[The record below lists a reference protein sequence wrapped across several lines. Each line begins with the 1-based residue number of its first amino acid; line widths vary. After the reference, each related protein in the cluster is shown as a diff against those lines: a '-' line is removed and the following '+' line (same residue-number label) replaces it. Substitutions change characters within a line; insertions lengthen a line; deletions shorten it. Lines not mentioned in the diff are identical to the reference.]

1 MLKRKSIV
9 KEWGISYALILLIPL
24 ITIFVNY
31 YYNTKIIKKE
41 IMQAHELILDNL
53 KENVDLLM
61 EEEWQLF
68 TYFYMDESFKNLVC
82 SQDLDTEFY
91 YDVYRFTKQLSSHGT
106 SNGNVSYWLY
116 MKEKDF
122 IISDERGSESYGKYN
137 AQKLLSDNI
146 LSYEEW
152 KQFLT
157 REYANEF
164 FIYDGLYGK
173 TGEKSLVYANSY
185 SYADQGNANIF
196 ITVPVSVIGELTHSL
211 PPGSSFVIDIVN
223 EREELTAQRLVV
235 NSDGLTEPSKEQ
247 DIYWT
252 KGAGVFETKDYMGIS
267 VMSDNSKV
275 AYSLLVPQ
283 EVFWKE
289 SRYIRNVH
297 LVSLLITVFVG
308 IGLMIYLLRRNF
320 QPVSSLLTLI
330 GGNNKERNEFE
341 QIEVAYGMVQQEN
354 RAMRKT
360 IQSHEK
366 NIVSSFLLS
375 LLKGR
380 VAKISDREQEV
391 GLNLSTHKGTF
402 SLVGF
407 YIPPKR
413 DELEYDELSFFVVD
427 NIFSELMEKEDV
439 FYCIEE
445 GRFLF
450 YLFCITEGHTEQW
463 KEESLQRTGFL
474 CDFLEEKFGL
484 NILAAISE
492 VESDISRAHF
502 MYQSIIEA
510 FEYKRIIGSRG
521 VVTTK
526 ELQVHDEESQ
536 FHVFY
541 VMLARALENGKL
553 EDAQKVSEQFFLSV
567 EHMPFNA
574 LRLRILEVF
583 QVINDCYNT
592 YITDSVKRMQLL
604 TFLEGLL
611 KADNIADMKT
621 QYDSLISFAYMKI
634 QGQWESGNIDGIVAR
649 VKDIVEAN
657 YMDSNLNIGII
668 AEKINRNSKYI
679 SKVFKDETG
688 ESILDYINVLRI
700 RKAQQI
706 LLVKRVPVEELSEM
720 VGYAS
725 ARTFRRSFMKITGM
739 TPGAY
744 LSKK

>member
-31 YYNTKIIKKE
+31 YYNTKTIKKE

-53 KENVDLLM
+53 KENMDRLM

-68 TYFYMDESFKNLVC
+68 TYFYLDESFKNLVC

-91 YDVYRFTKQLSSHGT
+91 YDVYRFTKQLSSHDI
-106 SNGNVSYWLY
+106 SNGNASYWLY
-116 MKEKDF
+116 LKDKDF
-122 IISDERGSESYGKYN
+122 IITGARGSESYGKYN
-137 AQKLLSDNI
+137 AQKLMSDSI
-146 LSYEEW
+146 ASYEEW
-152 KQFLT
+152 KVFLNGD
-157 REYANEF
+157 YANEF
-164 FIYDGLYGK
+164 LIYDGLYGQ
-173 TGEKSLVYANSY
+173 TGEKSLIYANSY
-185 SYADQGNANIF
+185 SYADQGKANIF
-196 ITVPVSVIGELTHSL
+196 ITVPASVIGELTHSL
-211 PPGSSFVIDIVN
+211 PPGSSFVIDIIN
-223 EREELTAQRLVV
+223 DRKDLSAQNLVV
-235 NSDGLTEPSKEQ
+235 NSNGITEFPVEQ
-247 DIYWT
+247 KIYWE
-252 KGAGVFETKDYMGIS
+252 KGVGMFETKEYMGIS
-267 VMSDNSKV
+267 VMSDNGKV

-297 LVSLLITVFVG
+297 LVSVGITVLVG
-308 IGLMIYLLRRNF
+308 IGLMLYLLRRNF
-320 QPVSSLLTLI
+320 QPVSGLLTLI
-330 GGNNKERNEFE
+330 GGNNKGENEFE
-341 QIEVAYGMVQQEN
+341 QIEVAYGMVKQEN
-354 RAMRKT
+354 RAMKKT
-360 IQSHEK
+360 IQSQEK
-366 NIVSSFLLS
+366 NMVSSFLLS

-380 VAKISDREQEV
+380 VAKISDREQEL
-391 GLNLSTHKGTF
+391 GLNLSIHRGSF
-402 SLVGF
+402 ALVGF

-413 DELEYDELSFFVVD
+413 DDLEYDDLSFFVVD

-439 FYCIEE
+439 FYLIEE

-450 YLFCITEGHTEQW
+450 YLFCISEGHAEQW
-463 KEESLQRTGFL
+463 KEESFQNISFL

-492 VESDISRAHF
+492 VEVDINRAHF
-502 MYQSIIEA
+502 MYQSVIEA
-510 FEYKRIIGSRG
+510 FEYKRIIGSSG
-521 VVTTK
+521 VVTTR
-526 ELQVHDEESQ
+526 ELQVPSEDSQ
-536 FHVFY
+536 FRVFY
-541 VMLARALENGKL
+541 AMLTQALENGKL
-553 EDAQKVSEQFFLSV
+553 EDAQKISDQFFLSV
-567 EHMPFNA
+567 ERMPFNA
-574 LRLRILEVF
+574 LRLRILEAF
-583 QVINDCYNT
+583 QVVNDSYNT

-604 TFLEGLL
+604 TYLEGLL

-621 QYDSLISFAYMKI
+621 QYDSLISYAYSKI
-634 QGQWESGNIDGIVAR
+634 QGQWESDNIGGIVAK

-657 YMDSNLNIGII
+657 YMDSNLNLGMI

-688 ESILDYINVLRI
+688 EGILDYINVLRI

-706 LLVKRVPVEELSEM
+706 LLAKRVPVEELSEM

-744 LSKK
+744 LGK